1 MILISSN
8 DIGKYTISKSFEEE
22 RLDNLEYDSNIMNSF
37 TQNTNMF
44 ITELDEYPYSI
55 QRKVEL
61 PNHVILNTN
70 RKILKVFLRSRVRNG
85 CSDKTIDNYKVHLS
99 IFLYEVIKPINEI
112 TSIDI
117 YNYLDK
123 YRLSHNISNNTLD
136 NIRRVINSFFEYLEQ
151 EDVIL
156 KSPCRKIHKIKGDY
170 VIKTPFSEEE
180 IESIRDICPSIRELA
195 LVDFLNSSG
204 VRVNECSKL
213 NKEDISLSTREGIVF
228 GKGGKERVIYF
239 DARAKLHL
247 ERYLAERT
255 DNLPALFVSS
265 AKPYRRLSKHGI
277 EYVIAELGKCAGVT
291 SAYPH
296 RFRRTLATRLI
307 EKGTP
312 IEQVQRILGHS
323 KLETT
328 LIYARVNQ
336 YDVKR
341 NHERYS
347 S

>member
-1 MILISSN
+1 MVLISSN
-8 DIGKYTISKSFEEE
+8 ERGKYSISRPFEIENI
-22 RLDNLEYDSNIMNSF
+22 DNLNFDMNMLNSF
-37 TQNTNMF
+37 NNSNVLVSEF
-44 ITELDEYPYSI
+44 NEYPYSI
-55 QRKVEL
+55 ERKVEL
-61 PNHVILNTN
+61 PNFVILNTN
-70 RKILKVFLRSRVRNG
+70 RKILKIFLRSRIRNG
-85 CSDKTIDNYKVHLS
+85 CSQLTIENYKVHLS
-99 IFLYEVIKPINEI
+99 LFLYEVIKPVGEIN
-112 TSIDI
+112 SIDI

-123 YRLSHNISNNTLD
+123 YRISHNVTNNSLD
-136 NIRRVINSFFEYLEQ
+136 NIRRVINSFFEYLEE
-151 EDVIL
+151 EDIIL
-156 KSPCRKIHKIKGDY
+156 KSPCRKVHKIRGDY
-170 VIKTPFSEEE
+170 IIKTPFSEEE
-180 IESIRDICPSIRELA
+180 IEHIRNECVIIRDLA

-204 VRVNECSKL
+204 VRVRECVKL
-213 NKEDISLSTREGIVF
+213 NIEDINLSEKEGVVF
-228 GKGGKERVIYF
+228 GKGGKERIIYF
-239 DARAKLHL
+239 DARSKLHL
-247 ERYLAERT
+247 EEYLAQRT

-265 AKPYRRLSKHGI
+265 MRPYRRLTKSAI
-277 EYVIAELGKCAGVT
+277 EKIITRLGKHAGVL

-307 EKGTP
+307 EKGVP